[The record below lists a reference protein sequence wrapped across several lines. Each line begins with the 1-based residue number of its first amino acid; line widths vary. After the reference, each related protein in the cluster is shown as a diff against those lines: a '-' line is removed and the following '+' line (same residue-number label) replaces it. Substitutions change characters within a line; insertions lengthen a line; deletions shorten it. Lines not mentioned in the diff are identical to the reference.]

1 MKGNLIKQTLHFY
14 AVAVAASGL
23 LAAQGG
29 LDTQN
34 LLKGVQNPVA
44 SLMSV
49 PFQNNTNFPIGSHS
63 RGQDVLN
70 IQLVIPLEPGEDWN
84 LFLDSQLAAYCN
96 VIHPQDLPSG

>member
-14 AVAVAASGL
+14 AVALAASGL

-29 LDTQN
+29 LDQ
-34 LLKGVQNPVA
+34 
-44 SLMSV
+44 MSV

-70 IQLVIPLEPGEDWN
+70 IRL
-84 LFLDSQLAAYCN
+84 
-96 VIHPQDLPSG
+96 